1 MAKKENKQADIA
13 QESFWVKPNKKA
25 PKIKTIKHKD
35 VKKKMAK
42 GELPAVNKSIGE
54 STKNYI
60 KRLQKERM
68 ERREKIR
75 KEIRSNY
82 LNMILEDSKGKKEL
96 VFNIPDKALIKMN
109 DDLDK
114 ETLPKNSLVR
124 HILRYVFDCKIPDIL
139 TLQMRE
145 YIQRQIIPVLLLEV
159 TARIKKRV
167 YAKKIVN

>member
-124 HILRYVFDCKIPDIL
+124 HILRYVLECNIPKVL
-139 TLQMRE
+139 TSQMKE
-145 YIQRQIIPVLLLEV
+145 YIHFCIIPALFSEIA
-159 TARIKKRV
+159 ARFKKRV
-167 YAKKIVN
+167 YTKG